1 MSLSAAPLRLVAI
14 LTLAAAGAATSTDST
29 QGVSLL
35 DNIDFREKSAVH
47 AKLPRALQEIS
58 GLAVT
63 SDGRVFAHGD
73 ERAIVVQVDACAAKA
88 VKAFTLGAPPV
99 RGDFEGI
106 AIASD
111 RFFLVT
117 SNGQLYEFREGA
129 DGSAVPFT
137 VRNTGFGKVC
147 EIEGLAYEPGERV
160 LLMGCKQPLRR
171 ELRPEITVLRWSLD
185 RGVPADPPSL
195 TIPLGDVVR
204 RLNSKGFHTSAVE
217 RDARSGNYLLVA
229 GPEHALLEVSAKGA
243 LVAARSLRRQLH
255 PQPEGLTL
263 LGDSVLVVA
272 DEGGAHGRAAI
283 TCYRRTR

>member
-1 MSLSAAPLRLVAI
+1 MRLNGAPRRVVAV
-14 LTLAAAGAATSTDST
+14 LTLAAASVAASTART

-35 DNIDFREKSAVH
+35 DRIDFREKSATH
-47 AKLPRALQEIS
+47 AKLARALQEIS

-63 SDGRVFAHGD
+63 SDGRVVAHGD
-73 ERAIVVQVDACAAKA
+73 ERAVVVQVDACAATA
-88 VKAFTLGAPPV
+88 VKSFTLGTPPV

-106 AIASD
+106 AIAGD
-111 RFFLVT
+111 RLFLVT

-147 EIEGLAYEPGERV
+147 EIEGLAYEPGDRV
-160 LLMGCKQPLRR
+160 LLMGCKQPVRR
-171 ELRPEITVLRWSLD
+171 ELRPTITVLRWSLD
-185 RGVPADPPSL
+185 SSSPAEPPSL

-204 RLNSKGFHTSAVE
+204 RLDSKGFHTSAIE

-229 GPEHALLEVSAKGA
+229 GPEQALLEVSAKGA
-243 LVAARSLRRQLH
+243 LVAVRSLRRQLH

-272 DEGGAHGRAAI
+272 DEGANGRASI
-283 TCYRRTR
+283 TCYRRAR

>member
-1 MSLSAAPLRLVAI
+1 MTLSGAPLRLVTV
-14 LTLAAAGAATSTDST
+14 LTLAAASVAATQST
-29 QGVSLL
+29 QGASLL
-35 DNIDFREKSAVH
+35 DKIDFREKSVVH
-47 AKLPRALQEIS
+47 AKLPRALQEVS

-73 ERAIVVQVDACAAKA
+73 ERAVVVQIDACVAKA
-88 VKAFTLGAPPV
+88 VKAFALGTPPV

-106 AIASD
+106 AIAGD

-129 DGSAVPFT
+129 DGAAVPFT

-147 EIEGLAYEPGERV
+147 EIEGLAYEPGDRV
-160 LLMGCKQPLRR
+160 LLMGCKRPLRS
-171 ELRPEITVLRWSLD
+171 ELRGELTVLRWSLD
-185 RGVPADPPSL
+185 QRAAANPPRL

-204 RLNSKGFHTSAVE
+204 RLDIKAFHTSAIE
-217 RDARSGNYLLVA
+217 RDARLGHYLLVA
-229 GPEHALLEVSAKGA
+229 GPQHALVEVTAKGA
-243 LVAARSLRRQLH
+243 VVAARPLRRQLH

-272 DEGGAHGRAAI
+272 DEGGASGRASI
-283 TCYRRTR
+283 TCYLRTR